1 MVTHT
6 ICEYD
11 KLLIKLFEKKNYE
24 IHVLNIMNLSRK
36 IFKEKYERVTEQS
49 EGQCDYIALESK
61 IKFDVKLPFEP
72 WQIELLT
79 NGKKHEADVMGWL
92 NVLKEESIYEPLEH
106 RCNRNYIKE
115 KKLYQIMKMQIEKDR
130 PDENIIFFIPYP
142 IVYSESTSV
151 FGQFA
156 SDYLDALYEALE
168 KEVNLESRE
177 IFIIYPASEKNQ
189 FAIRTMKKTIVEYVY
204 YEGMEEYFSYETM
217 IG

>member
-1 MVTHT
+1 
-6 ICEYD
+6 
-11 KLLIKLFEKKNYE
+11 
-24 IHVLNIMNLSRK
+24 
-36 IFKEKYERVTEQS
+36 
-49 EGQCDYIALESK
+49 
-61 IKFDVKLPFEP
+61 
-72 WQIELLT
+72 
-79 NGKKHEADVMGWL
+79 
-92 NVLKEESIYEPLEH
+92 
-106 RCNRNYIKE
+106 
-115 KKLYQIMKMQIEKDR
+115 MKMQIEKDR

-156 SDYLDALYEALE
+156 SDYLDALYEELE